1 MFKYVITAVLFCQYI
16 LQCFLTQTRTVHLYS
31 VQCTSKVYFN
41 NGLNWWSWSSSTENS
56 IFQVLSSYKNLS
68 CPCTVIHTYC
78 SCPCP
83 VTCISLVPVQ
93 LSVCLLSLPSYTHL
107 SYPSPVIRISLV
119 TVQLYT
125 SLLSLSSYTYLSCPS
140 ILCISCLYPFPF
152 NDPVHVH
159 LHVSLLS
166 KCTAVAYIFL
176 VSVHLRTHISL
187 VPVQ

>member
-1 MFKYVITAVLFCQYI
+1 MCNVHCTSGLRHPVKIVCCTIKLYIFSSSKMFKYVITAVLFCQYI

-140 ILCISCLYPFPF
+140 MY
-152 NDPVHVH
+152 
-159 LHVSLLS
+159 LLS
-166 KCTAVAYIFL
+166 L
-176 VSVHLRTHISL
+176 SVSIY
-187 VPVQ
+187 